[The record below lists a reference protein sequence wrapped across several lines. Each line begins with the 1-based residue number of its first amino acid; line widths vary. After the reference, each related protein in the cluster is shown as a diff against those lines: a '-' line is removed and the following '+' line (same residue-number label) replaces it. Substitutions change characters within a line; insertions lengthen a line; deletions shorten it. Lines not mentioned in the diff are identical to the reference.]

1 MEKMMLPARDI
12 RGVSYTDIAPGTPV
26 LVRADLNIPWSEKD
40 EDLDDGGARGR
51 IAQAIPELQ
60 RLIKQKAII
69 ALLAHWGEPHG
80 KSDPAWSTKRLVPL
94 IEKRL
99 KKKVTFIPVVYGEP
113 VKSAIASAKPGS
125 IFLLENVRFWRAE
138 EKDDDAFAKA
148 IATPFSLFVNNA
160 FSVSHRAHAS
170 LHAITH
176 HLPSY
181 AGQCVQEE
189 LERLT
194 KPVHQPFVCMIGGAK
209 IETKVTLVER
219 LGAFADTILLGGG
232 VAIAV
237 QLAKGDDV
245 PGASG
250 TFRRKEVLTAAR
262 RVLHRFEGKILLPS
276 DVVAKP
282 AEDKV
287 LDIGPETQERYRRVL
302 AEAKTV
308 LWNGPFGIIE
318 EEEGKES
325 TRMLAKILGKT
336 KAAVFLGGGETVT
349 FLEKEKLLLPS
360 WNVSTGGGAMLALL
374 AGERMPGL
382 EPLWLEAK
390 LHS

>member
-1 MEKMMLPARDI
+1 MIPVREI
-12 RGVSYTDIAPGTPV
+12 RTSSYADVAPGTPV
-26 LVRADLNIPWSEKD
+26 LVRIDANISWRASDAE
-40 EDLDDGGARGR
+40 LSDGGPRGR
-51 IAQAIPELQ
+51 IAQAIPEIQ
-60 RLIKQKAII
+60 RLLKRKAIVV
-69 ALLAHWGEPHG
+69 LLTHWGDPHG
-80 KSDPAWSTKRLVPL
+80 KSDPGYSTRRLVPL

-99 KKKVTFIPVVYGEP
+99 KKKVGFIDGVFGEP
-113 VKSAIASAKPGS
+113 VKSAIAHAKPGTVHV
-125 IFLLENVRFWRAE
+125 LENVRFWRAE

-148 IATPFSLFVNNA
+148 IAAPFSLYVNNA
-160 FSVSHRAHAS
+160 FSASHRAHAS
-170 LHAITH
+170 MHAITRY
-176 HLPSY
+176 LPSY
-181 AGQCVQEE
+181 AGQNVQEE
-189 LERLT
+189 IARLA
-194 KPVHQPFVCMIGGAK
+194 KPVHTPFVCMIGGAK
-209 IETKVTLVER
+209 IETKVTLIER
-219 LGAFADTILLGGG
+219 LGEFADTIMLGGG

-262 RVLHRFEGKILLPS
+262 RVLHRFERKILLPT

-282 AEDKV
+282 EEDKV
-287 LDIGPETQERYRRVL
+287 FDVGPETAARYARVL

-318 EEEGKES
+318 EKEGQGT
-325 TRMLAKILGKT
+325 TRTLAKALGKG

-349 FLEKEKLLLPS
+349 FLEEEKLLLPA

-382 EPLWLEAK
+382 EPLWVDEK
-390 LHS
+390 NHS

>member
-1 MEKMMLPARDI
+1 MFPARKV
-12 RGVSYTDIAPGTPV
+12 RTASYAELAQGMPV
-26 LVRADLNIPWSEKD
+26 LVRVDLNISWSEKD
-40 EDLDDGGARGR
+40 DELHDGGVHGR

-60 RLIKQKAII
+60 RLLKQKAVI

-80 KSDPAWSTKRLVPL
+80 KSDPAWSMARIVPL
-94 IEKRL
+94 LEKRL

-113 VKSAIASAKPGS
+113 VKRAIAEAKPGS
-125 IFLLENVRFWRAE
+125 IFLLENIRFWRAE

-148 IATPFSLFVNNA
+148 IASPFSFFINNA

-170 LHAITH
+170 VHAITR
-176 HLPSY
+176 HLESY
-181 AGQCVQEE
+181 AGECVEGE
-189 LERLT
+189 LARLT
-194 KPVHQPFVCMIGGAK
+194 KPVHAPFVCMIGGAK
-209 IETKVTLVER
+209 IETKVALIER

-262 RVLHRFEGKILLPS
+262 RVLHRFESKILLPS

-282 AEDKV
+282 AEDQV
-287 LDIGPETQERYRRVL
+287 LDVGPETLERYTRVL
-302 AEAKTV
+302 VEAKTV
-308 LWNGPFGIIE
+308 LWNGPFGVIE
-318 EEEGKES
+318 EKDGQVS
-325 TRMLAKILGKT
+325 TRTLAKTLGKT
-336 KAAVFLGGGETVT
+336 KAGVFLGGGETVT

-382 EPLWLEAK
+382 EPLWLESK
-390 LHS
+390 SHS